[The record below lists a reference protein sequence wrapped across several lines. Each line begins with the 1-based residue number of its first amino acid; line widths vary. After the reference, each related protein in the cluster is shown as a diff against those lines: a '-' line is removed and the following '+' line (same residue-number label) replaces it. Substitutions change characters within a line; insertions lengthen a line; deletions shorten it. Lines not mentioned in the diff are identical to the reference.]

1 MRFHIAGTAA
11 GLAAFAAA
19 AIGPAIAQDKY
30 PSKPV
35 RFVVGFAPGGPSD
48 IVTRVVAARLSE
60 TMGQQFVVEN
70 RGGAGGTIGT
80 ELAARAD
87 ADGYTLLN
95 TPLANAVNES
105 LYKGRRI
112 HVGEHLTSVAP
123 LAETANV
130 LVVHPSLGIKSVA
143 DLITLAK
150 SKPGELVYASAGRGT
165 ATHLTTELFNLMA
178 GVKMTPV
185 HYKGGGDTIK
195 DLVSGEVKIM
205 FSSIAPVLGFVREGT
220 LLGVATTASK
230 RDPSLPDLP
239 TVAEAALS
247 GFDVRLWMGVLAPA
261 GTPKPIIDRLSSEI
275 AMALEHPDVR
285 KTLAAQGFAPM
296 KGTAA
301 DFDAFYRS
309 EVAKWATVVQATGMT
324 AE

>member
-1 MRFHIAGTAA
+1 MTFHSLGVAVCVSAIAAGIAGSAS
-11 GLAAFAAA
+11 
-19 AIGPAIAQDKY
+19 AQDKY

-35 RFVVGFAPGGPSD
+35 RFVVGFAAGGPSD
-48 IVTRVVAARLSE
+48 IVTRVVAARLAE

-80 ELAARAD
+80 EAVARAD

-105 LYKGRRI
+105 IYKGRSI
-112 HVGEHLTSVAP
+112 HVGKHLTSVAP

-130 LVVHPSLGIKSVA
+130 LVVHPSLGVKSVA
-143 DLITLAK
+143 DLIKLAK

-178 GVKMTPV
+178 GIKMNPV

-195 DLVSGEVKIM
+195 DLLSGEVKMM
-205 FSSIAPVLGFVREGT
+205 FSSIAPVLGFVREGK

-230 RDPSLPDLP
+230 RDPALPDLP
-239 TVAEAALS
+239 TVAEAALP
-247 GFDVRLWMGVLAPA
+247 GFDVRLWMGVLAPM
-261 GTPKPIIDRLSSEI
+261 GTPKPVIDILAGEI
-275 AMALEHPDVR
+275 GKAIEHPDVK

-296 KGTAA
+296 KGGAA
-301 DFDAFYRS
+301 EFDAFYRS
-309 EVAKWATVVQATGMT
+309 EVAKWAKVVEATGMS
-324 AE
+324 AN